1 MLPLLSGGRM
11 YPGPQPSV
19 SLGVI
24 QYENALPQ
32 TTQLIGPPEPSWVAM
47 SGRPGTAS
55 DLEERRDR
63 EEGEVSSH
71 FEQCANELPGSGRPG
86 EFQEDRATVGFD
98 GDSEPKKAQ
107 QWRSAS
113 TARAIVASVSSVG
126 TNRSRSP
133 SGRYSRASAR
143 CSKSDKSPARR
154 ARSASGVR
162 VQAIGKSAMV

>member
-1 MLPLLSGGRM
+1 
-11 YPGPQPSV
+11 
-19 SLGVI
+19 VI

-98 GDSEPKKAQ
+98 GDSEPKKAAAVALGFDRASNSRECFVCRHKSKPKPFWQVLAGFRTLQ
-107 QWRSAS
+107 Q
-113 TARAIVASVSSVG
+113 IG
-126 TNRSRSP
+126 QE
-133 SGRYSRASAR
+133 SRATRPKRIRRQGA
-143 CSKSDKSPARR
+143 SDWQVGHGLE
-154 ARSASGVR
+154 AS
-162 VQAIGKSAMV
+162 Q